1 MSDHAVMPYQHYK
14 AACDAV
20 RAKGAGSP
28 SIKSG
33 ELASAISSIKSG
45 ETPTYDWTPHLVTY
59 GNGYDCCQVVND
71 GSYPK
76 ALVDWFKSE
85 QKMTRTYLLEA
96 YCASSSFPQF
106 VSFPNYMLVS
116 GSYPMDGLT
125 LWSGWGTAASVWS
138 IGENLK
144 VTGTGQVMWI
154 GLIFENVRTY
164 ALARKLVFDQPNT
177 KTFTVKPIDV
187 GGISFIRCG
196 GLYDSVHAD
205 GYGGRGLW
213 MDVGLNSDDGKLVHA
228 VIRHRWGMSSETVSQ
243 NVTTVT
249 NNSCVLFSDRLLI

>member
-33 ELASAISSIKSG
+33 ELAQAISSIKSG
-45 ETPTYDWTPHLVTY
+45 EAPVYDWTPRLVTY

-71 GSYPK
+71 GSYPTE
-76 ALVDWFKSE
+76 LINWFKSE

-96 YCASSSFPQF
+96 YCAASSLPQF
-106 VSFPNYMLVS
+106 VSFPPYMLVS
-116 GSYPMDGLT
+116 GSYPMAGLT
-125 LWSGWGTAASVWS
+125 LWSGWGTAASVWG
-138 IGENLK
+138 INENLK
-144 VTGTGQVMWI
+144 VTDTGQVMWI
-154 GLIFENVRTY
+154 GIIFENVRTY
-164 ALARKLVFDQPNT
+164 EFTQKLVFDKPQRKN
-177 KTFTVKPIDV
+177 FTVKSIDV

-205 GYGGRGLW
+205 GSGGHGFW
-213 MDVGLNSDDGKLVHA
+213 EDAQLNSDDGKAVHA
-228 VIRHRWGMSSETVSQ
+228 VVRHQWGMSSDTISL
-243 NVTTVT
+243 NVTTGTANACTV
-249 NNSCVLFSDRLLI
+249 FSNRLLI